1 VSGEEETTYM
11 SHPTD
16 AVDVFTPLRQAVS
29 RFIDDGPVGA
39 DWWVMLGRSI
49 PVDVID
55 TPDEYLIEASLS
67 GVRPEHVQISAADNT
82 VTIRV
87 GRHVVARHDTDVTY
101 LRRERV
107 ERPTPELSRTIT
119 LPVRVNPEKVNANFE
134 HGILTLHIVKD
145 EETKSHIIPLHV
157 TREKE
162 VAKR

>member
-1 VSGEEETTYM
+1 MMGQS
-11 SHPTD
+11 
-16 AVDVFTPLRQAVS
+16 
-29 RFIDDGPVGA
+29 GA
-39 DWWVMLGRSI
+39 DWWMMRGRGI

-55 TPDEYLIEASLS
+55 TPDEYIIEASLP

-87 GRHVVARHDTDVTY
+87 GRHAAARYDADITY

-107 ERPTPELSRTIT
+107 ERPTPEMSRTIT
-119 LPVRVNPEKVNANFE
+119 LPVRINPEKVNATFE
-134 HGILTLHIVKD
+134 HGLLTLHIVKD
-145 EETKSHIIPLHV
+145 EATKSHLIPLHV

>member
-1 VSGEEETTYM
+1 M
-11 SHPTD
+11 SNSSD
-16 AVDVFTPLRQAVS
+16 AVDVFTPLRQVVS
-29 RFIDDGPVGA
+29 RFIDDGPVSV
-39 DWWVMLGRSI
+39 DWWVMRGRGI

-55 TPDEYLIEASLS
+55 TPDEYTIEASLP
-67 GVRPEHVQISAADNT
+67 GVRPEHVQISVADNT

-87 GRHVVARHDTDVTY
+87 GRHAAARHDADVTY

-107 ERPTPELSRTIT
+107 ERPTPEMSRTIT
-119 LPVRVNPEKVNANFE
+119 LPVRINPEKVNANFE
-134 HGILTLHIVKD
+134 HGVLTLHIVKD